1 MTRLTRLTRLTPAQR
16 NNIDRVISIIDRGA
30 GSKVWK
36 FMIWSVE
43 RDEPIFSGPQA
54 PKQTKAE
61 WRKQMKG
68 RL

>member
-1 MTRLTRLTRLTPAQR
+1 
-16 NNIDRVISIIDRGA
+16 
-30 GSKVWK
+30 
-36 FMIWSVE
+36 MIWSVE